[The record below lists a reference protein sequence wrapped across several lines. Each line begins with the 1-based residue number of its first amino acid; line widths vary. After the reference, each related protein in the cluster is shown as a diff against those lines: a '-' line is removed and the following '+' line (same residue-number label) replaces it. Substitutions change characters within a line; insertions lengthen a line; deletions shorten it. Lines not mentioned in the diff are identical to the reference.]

1 MRPLMTLLQR
11 FLPFKVLLPLLL
23 LLGGSGIWLHEGP
36 RFQNLIWG
44 MAEMLHVQFGWL
56 ALSVYLAYQAHH
68 LVTKWGSFTDRHRI
82 EGLLLAGTTVAVF
95 GTGVWLVLPISGG
108 PPRFVRSAHWIGTFV
123 MVGLTLLHTVG
134 GLRRWL
140 ARQRGIVF
148 PRRASAPETSTEA
161 SE

>member
-1 MRPLMTLLQR
+1 MRPILQLLAR
-11 FLPFKVLLPLLL
+11 FASFRVLLPLLV
-23 LLGGSGIWLHEGP
+23 LLGGSGVWLHEGP
-36 RFQNLIWG
+36 RFQNLTWG
-44 MAEMLHVQFGWL
+44 MTEMLHVQFGWAGL
-56 ALSVYLAYQAHH
+56 VLFLAYQTHH

-82 EGLLLAGTTVAVF
+82 EGLVLAVCTVAVF

-108 PPRFVRSAHWIGTFV
+108 PPGWVRPVHWFGTFG

-140 ARQRGIVF
+140 AKQRGIVF
-148 PRRASAPETSTEA
+148 PRR